1 MIPAAPHSSLS
12 CFTRL
17 LPRGTRFVPLHH
29 FVPLFPSSAAS
40 CLSLQYAPCCTTSS
54 PILLKSVALSKLP
67 AAARR
72 CGTGVWWAGRSWAAA
87 AHLLADISGAGQV
100 QHRGGHSPAWPGA
113 PPAAAAA
120 TSPAGRRRRRGGAA
134 RVCGGPAQLGR
145 CRTLAC
151 WHQWGWASAAQGWT
165 QPGLACCTTG
175 SGGSDEP
182 RQAGSGGEAVR
193 HGCVAGRAQLGRCR
207 TLACWHQWGWAS
219 AAQGWA
225 QPGLAWRTTGS
236 GGSDEPRQAGGGGE
250 AVRHGCVAGR
260 AQLGR
265 CRTLACWHQW
275 GWASAAQG
283 WAQPGLAWRTTGSG
297 GSDEP
302 RQAGGGGEAVRHGC
316 VAGRAQLGRCR
327 TLACWHQW
335 GWASAAQGWAQPG
348 LACCTTGSGG
358 SDEPRPAAAAARRCG
373 TGVWRAG
380 RTVLLYCVTPV
391 CILKKKHRAR
401 HG

>member
-1 MIPAAPHSSLS
+1 M
-12 CFTRL
+12 
-17 LPRGTRFVPLHH
+17 
-29 FVPLFPSSAAS
+29 
-40 CLSLQYAPCCTTSS
+40 
-54 PILLKSVALSKLP
+54 
-67 AAARR
+67 
-72 CGTGVWWAGRSWAAA
+72 CGGPGA
-87 AHLLADISGAGQV
+87 AGQV
-100 QHRGGHSPAWPGA
+100 PHNCLLTSVGLGKCSTGVDTARPGLLHHRQRRQRRA
-113 PPAAAAA
+113 
-120 TSPAGRRRRRGGAA
+120 PAGGSGEAVRHGCVAGR
-134 RVCGGPAQLGR
+134 AQLGR

-182 RQAGSGGEAVR
+182 RQAGGGGEAVR

-207 TLACWHQWGWAS
+207 TIACWHQWGWAS
-219 AAQGWA
+219 AAQGWT
-225 QPGLAWRTTGS
+225 QPGLACCTTGS

-283 WAQPGLAWRTTGSG
+283 WAQPGLAWCTTHRQRRQRRAPAGRRRRRG
-297 GSDEP
+297 GAARVCGGPGAAGQVPHTCLLASVGLGKCSTGVGTARPGLVHHRQRRQP
-302 RQAGGGGEAVRHGC
+302 RAPAGGCGEAVRHGC

>member
-283 WAQPGLAWRTTGSG
+283 WAQPG
-297 GSDEP
+297 
-302 RQAGGGGEAVRHGC
+302 
-316 VAGRAQLGRCR
+316 
-327 TLACWHQW
+327 
-335 GWASAAQGWAQPG
+335 PG
-348 LACCTTGSGG
+348 LAHHRQRRQRRAPAGRRRRRGGAARVCGGPGAAGQVPHTLLAGISGAG
-358 SDEPRPAAAAARRCG
+358 QVQHRGGHQPGPGLLYPPAAAAATSPGRRRRRRGGAARVCG
-373 TGVWRAG
+373 VPGALYYC
-380 RTVLLYCVTPV
+380 TVLHLFVF
-391 CILKKKHRAR
+391 
-401 HG
+401 